1 MAPETKSKK
10 FDLSNRLYVLLV
22 LILVIGIAYFA
33 WIVFYTYKA
42 GDIEDANQITI
53 SATGEVYAAPDIA
66 ALTLGIQTDG
76 KDVKNITQENTE
88 TMNKIIDGVKSLG
101 LEAKDIQTT
110 QYSVSP
116 QYNWTQDKGQVL
128 KGYRITQ
135 NIDLKIRD
143 FDKIGDILSVA
154 TENGANIVSDLRFSI
169 EDEEKAK
176 TQARDKAIAA
186 AKAKAQ
192 TIAHQAGIKLG
203 DIINVYEDYY
213 YAPVQYSSA
222 KVMNDM
228 ASSES
233 AREIAQVESGEQQVQ
248 ITINLVYEIR

>member
-1 MAPETKSKK
+1 
-10 FDLSNRLYVLLV
+10 LLV
-22 LILVIGIAYFA
+22 LIIVIGIAYFA
-33 WIVFYTYKA
+33 WVVFYTYKA
-42 GDIEDANQITI
+42 GYIEDTNNITI

-76 KDVKNITQENTE
+76 KDVKTITQKNTE

-128 KGYRITQ
+128 EGYRITQ

-143 FDKIGDILSVA
+143 FKKIGDILGVA

-176 TQARDKAIAA
+176 AQAREKAITS

-192 TIAHQAGIKLG
+192 TIAQQAGIKLG
-203 DIINVYEDYY
+203 EIINVYEDYY
-213 YAPVQYSSA
+213 YTPVQYSSA

-228 ASSES
+228 VSSGS
-233 AREIAQVESGEQQVQ
+233 AREVAQVESGEQQVQ
-248 ITINLVYEIR
+248 ITINLVYKIK

>member
-1 MAPETKSKK
+1 MAPEIKPKK
-10 FDLSNRLYVLLV
+10 FDLSNRLYILLV
-22 LILVIGIAYFA
+22 LIIVIGIAYFA

-42 GDIEDANQITI
+42 GYIEDTNNITI

-76 KDVKNITQENTE
+76 KDVKTITQKNTE
-88 TMNKIIDGVKSLG
+88 TMNKIIDGVKGLG
-101 LEAKDIQTT
+101 VDAKDIQTT

-116 QYNWTQDKGQVL
+116 QYNWTQDEGQVL
-128 KGYRITQ
+128 EGYRITQ

-143 FDKIGDILSVA
+143 FAKIGDILGVA

-176 TQARDKAIAA
+176 TQAREKAIAA

-192 TIAHQAGIKLG
+192 IIADQAGIKLG

-213 YAPVQYSSA
+213 YAPVAYSSA
-222 KVMNDM
+222 KVMNE
-228 ASSES
+228 ASGGG
-233 AREIAQVESGEQQVQ
+233 AAIDTAQIESGEQKVQ
-248 ITINLVYEIR
+248 ITINLVYKIK